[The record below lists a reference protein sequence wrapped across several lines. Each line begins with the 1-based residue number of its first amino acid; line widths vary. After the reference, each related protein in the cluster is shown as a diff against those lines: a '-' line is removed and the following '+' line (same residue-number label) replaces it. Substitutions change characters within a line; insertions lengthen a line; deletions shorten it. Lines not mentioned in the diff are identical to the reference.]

1 MTFDPGSSNEA
12 ECENHETELGTI
24 KSARMENSADPQ
36 HSKTAFTPNLPETRD
51 SKHEVSPPH
60 TLTSDPREVTE
71 TQDELI
77 DTEQGNFLTHPS
89 SKVQATANNTTLP
102 APSTKQQRAKKSK
115 HKRNDEHFMEEVD
128 QSECAERMLL
138 AMQNIPEYCMD
149 DTESPNCLESEDEH
163 GRTFVNEDNQCIE
176 ETYGEQGLVDGEPI
190 SNIKKCRDEIM
201 DIESNNSYN
210 VNTDHS
216 NVVAIV

>member
-1 MTFDPGSSNEA
+1 M
-12 ECENHETELGTI
+12 
-24 KSARMENSADPQ
+24 
-36 HSKTAFTPNLPETRD
+36 PETRD

-77 DTEQGNFLTHPS
+77 DTETQDELIDTEQGNSLTHPS

-102 APSTKQQRAKKSK
+102 APSTKQHKAKKSK
-115 HKRNDEHFMEEVD
+115 LKGSDEHFVEEVD
-128 QSECAERMLL
+128 QSECAEKMLL

-163 GRTFVNEDNQCIE
+163 WRTFVNEDHQCVE
-176 ETYGEQGLVDGEPI
+176 ETYGEQGLVDGELI
-190 SNIKKCRDEIM
+190 SNINKCRDE
-201 DIESNNSYN
+201 NYGY
-210 VNTDHS
+210 
-216 NVVAIV
+216 